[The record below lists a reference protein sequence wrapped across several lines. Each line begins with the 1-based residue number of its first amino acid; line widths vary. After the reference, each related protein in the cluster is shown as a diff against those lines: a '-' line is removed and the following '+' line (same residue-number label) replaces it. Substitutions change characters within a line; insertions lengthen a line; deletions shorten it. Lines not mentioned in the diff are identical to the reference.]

1 MAVNKVISTVT
12 PVDGGN
18 KFPRVQQ
25 IVSVTLKENTDHF
38 HFSLMQTFPR
48 RTQQEERHIP
58 TENSRTDPSVHP
70 SVCNGDVCPQGNMKN
85 MKDMQRF
92 TLTRISKN
100 SSPLL
105 FLSQI
110 PPINSSNSVDFLAL
124 CFTSHPQST
133 QEATDNNHT

>member
-92 TLTRISKN
+92 TLTDLQKLVSTLI
-100 SSPLL
+100 PL
-105 FLSQI
+105 
-110 PPINSSNSVDFLAL
+110 SNP
-124 CFTSHPQST
+124 SHQ
-133 QEATDNNHT
+133 QQ